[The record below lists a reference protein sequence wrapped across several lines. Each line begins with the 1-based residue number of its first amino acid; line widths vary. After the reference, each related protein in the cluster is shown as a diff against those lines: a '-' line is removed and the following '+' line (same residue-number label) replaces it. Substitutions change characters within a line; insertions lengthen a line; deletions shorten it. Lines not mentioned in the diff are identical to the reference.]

1 MNKKCMLLWA
11 LILIFCFEI
20 CYADPAYESEGA
32 MPQPSSDIQP
42 FTFYVKNRTIHDSV
56 LMESGDVLLC
66 GGSGDDN
73 WLTTVNLDT
82 HKVEH
87 FDLPQME
94 GINPSL
100 ITARETKDG
109 YLLCY
114 ADYEEHWAQ
123 IAMFTPDDGEVNIL
137 YHISNIRW
145 SDFCVKPDSV
155 LISGYRKNAEHTYDM
170 VDCMVDWSGALLWTQ
185 TLPLGVAMPW
195 GDNMINDTGNGYL
208 FSTEQHIWKR
218 NGKGE
223 LVWQKEPQLPEAFNL
238 QKYCRVEDVDV
249 VIGSYYPKQD
259 DIPASLPLLLFLDQD
274 GNLIHHRKY
283 SAQELDITGDYF
295 ESVSVTFKEVR
306 RIKEGIAVITKSYGI
321 RRPQQIDFML
331 LDTEGEI
338 VERYLLPIS
347 SEQDLVDMFVDS
359 ESRLRYVLSN
369 LNQITIR

>member
-1 MNKKCMLLWA
+1 MKQAISIAKMQLSSQLEGTV
-11 LILIFCFEI
+11 ILDDLPMKATFL
-20 CYADPAYESEGA
+20 S
-32 MPQPSSDIQP
+32 PQIDRLDTKVWIVSYFPSYPSSTVYAVTIESPSGIILNEGIGLSWDFKDVWEKWGREEYYFWPAEEKALFHEAYQLHPTRIMPEEDALPQEKALAIAFEAIENKFGVP
-42 FTFYVKNRTIHDSV
+42 RGAIEPTYKVDYNYVKN
-56 LMESGDVLLC
+56 
-66 GGSGDDN
+66 
-73 WLTTVNLDT
+73 
-82 HKVEH
+82 
-87 FDLPQME
+87 
-94 GINPSL
+94 
-100 ITARETKDG
+100 
-109 YLLCY
+109 
-114 ADYEEHWAQ
+114 AD
-123 IAMFTPDDGEVNIL
+123 
-137 YHISNIRW
+137 
-145 SDFCVKPDSV
+145 
-155 LISGYRKNAEHTYDM
+155 HTYDM

-195 GDNMINDTGNGYL
+195 GDNRINDTGDGYL

-283 SAQELDITGDYF
+283 SAQELDITGDYI

-306 RIKEGIAVITKSYGI
+306 SIKKGMAVAMKYYGI
-321 RRPQQIDFML
+321 RRPQKYDFML

-338 VERYLLPIS
+338 VERYLLPIN

-369 LNQITIR
+369 LNQITIL